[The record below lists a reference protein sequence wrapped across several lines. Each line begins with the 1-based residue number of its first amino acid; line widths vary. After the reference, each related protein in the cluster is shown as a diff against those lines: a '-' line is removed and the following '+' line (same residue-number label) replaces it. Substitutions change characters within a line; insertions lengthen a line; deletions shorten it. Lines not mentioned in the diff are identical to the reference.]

1 VTFPPSKNLEAY
13 VGSFIQERIT
23 TNRDDPGRIDIMA
36 KYCLGR
42 LAAIAKRGP
51 RGKAPTYAEIETASV
66 NNAVLAPLST
76 GYLHFLLQ
84 DAAFNPSTF
93 GGSLD
98 FIYKLQQRSYPEA
111 KVPIILPFLA
121 DGIIALGGLQ
131 AEGIWRISG
140 DNDTVSELK
149 VRIDRGYYN
158 LEGIDD
164 CHVPASLL
172 KLWLREL
179 EDPLI
184 PESMYNECL
193 EAARDPEKVV
203 AIVRRLPTINRRVML
218 FVISLMQLFLHDDI
232 QALTVRLTDTPL
244 YQYPHP
250 IRITENDECGLGP
263 RNLPC
268 FASLYLR
275 QVLDRIHKCSVCCAL
290 SSP

>member
-1 VTFPPSKNLEAY
+1 MLY
-13 VGSFIQERIT
+13 WHRRLRILT
-23 TNRDDPGRIDIMA
+23 LP
-36 KYCLGR
+36 
-42 LAAIAKRGP
+42 
-51 RGKAPTYAEIETASV
+51 
-66 NNAVLAPLST
+66 
-76 GYLHFLLQ
+76 LQ

-93 GGSLD
+93 GASLD

-140 DNDTVSELK
+140 DSDTISELK

-179 EDPLI
+179 EEPLI

-193 EAARDPEKVV
+193 ASASDPGKVV
-203 AIVRRLPTINRRVML
+203 TIVKRLPTINRRVML

-232 QALTVRLTDTPL
+232 HAITVRL
-244 YQYPHP
+244 
-250 IRITENDECGLGP
+250 
-263 RNLPC
+263 RN
-268 FASLYLR
+268 
-275 QVLDRIHKCSVCCAL
+275 IAL
-290 SSP
+290 MRVRLFNLVHRK